1 VNDKA
6 SSVSQLQSPA
16 LTGDPDY
23 PLIRKVVKRI
33 IPFCIICFLLNY
45 IDRTNVGMAES
56 SMEHSIK
63 TFNTTVFAIG
73 FAWFY
78 VPYCLLELPSNLI
91 QQKVG
96 ARRWIARIM
105 ITWGMV
111 STCFIFVNGPAMFY
125 LLRVLLG
132 AAEAGFFPGVILYLS
147 YWIPTRYRAR
157 VTALFVLA
165 QAMAQMIGNTC
176 GGFILYGAEK
186 YGHSAHPWQ
195 WLFLLEGIPSM
206 IMGVVVLFYLTD
218 KPKDAKWLTEEERE
232 RLDQI
237 MANDQAEKHSHG
249 ASEFKAAFLSPYTWI
264 LSIIYSGLVWG
275 YAPVQGFSQVILKPV
290 LASAGLIVLPPSA
303 AAATA
308 SAPASALASA
318 AATLP
323 LAAVPV
329 VTPTPGYIV
338 NIYLGFLTAIPF
350 AVAAVAMLFFARHS
364 DRHNERKWHIAFA
377 GFIMT
382 CGLVLCAL
390 APRYA
395 TGSLMTVLSVSGL
408 TLAAI
413 GWFCAFAI
421 FWSVPAQLLTGVAV
435 AAAVAII
442 NSIGNLLGNFAS
454 SYLKGSFNTLVDF
467 VARFNTDFSKA
478 LAGLCNKKG
487 AMTDENFLLLAACWA
502 LLATLVAATLRLPEH
517 RPQQS

>member
-1 VNDKA
+1 MDDKA
-6 SSVSQLQSPA
+6 RAVSTLQAPA
-16 LTGDPDY
+16 LVGDADY

-45 IDRTNVGMAES
+45 IDRTNVGMAEN

-63 TFNTTVFAIG
+63 TFNAKVFAYG

-111 STCFIFVNGPAMFY
+111 STCFIFVAGPKMFY

-186 YGHSAHPWQ
+186 YGHTDKPWQ
-195 WLFLLEGIPSM
+195 WLFLLEGIPS
-206 IMGVVVLFYLTD
+206 ILMGVVVLFYLTD
-218 KPKDAKWLTEEERE
+218 KPKDAKWLSQDERD

-237 MANDQAEKHSHG
+237 MANDHAEKHSHG

-264 LSIIYSGLVWG
+264 LSLVYSGLVWG

-290 LASAGLIVLPPSA
+290 LASAGLIVLPPPA

-308 SAPASALASA
+308 PASAIASA
-318 AATLP
+318 SATF
-323 LAAVPV
+323 PV
-329 VTPTPGYIV
+329 ATAPALVPTPGYIV

-364 DRHNERKWHIAFA
+364 DRHNERKWHITFA
-377 GFIMT
+377 GFVMT
-382 CGLVLCAL
+382 VGLALCAL
-390 APRYA
+390 APRLA
-395 TGSLMTVLSVSGL
+395 TGTTMTVLAVGGFS
-408 TLAAI
+408 LAAI
-413 GWFCAFAI
+413 GWFCSFAI
-421 FWSVPAQLLTGVAV
+421 FWSVPAQLLSGVAV

-454 SYLKGSFNTLVDF
+454 SYTKNLGDF
-467 VARFNTDFSKA
+467 VNSLAKYAPSFAKNILA
-478 LAGLCNKKG
+478 LRGKDG
-487 AMTDENFLLLAACWA
+487 AMTDEQFLLFAACWA
-502 LLATLVAATLRLPEH
+502 AFATIVASTLRLPKGKAPPAMH
-517 RPQQS
+517 

>member
-6 SSVSQLQSPA
+6 STVSPSQAPA
-16 LTGDPDY
+16 LAGDADY

-45 IDRTNVGMAES
+45 IDRTNVGMAEN
-56 SMEHSIK
+56 SMEKSID
-63 TFNTTVFAIG
+63 TFNKNVFAVG

-105 ITWGMV
+105 ITWGIV
-111 STCFIFVNGPAMFY
+111 STCFIFVNGPAIFY

-186 YGHSAHPWQ
+186 YGHSSHPWQ
-195 WLFLLEGIPSM
+195 WLFLLEGIPSI
-206 IMGVVVLFYLTD
+206 IMGFVVLFYLTD
-218 KPKDAKWLTEEERE
+218 KPKDAKWLSQEERD
-232 RLDQI
+232 RLDRI
-237 MANDQAEKHSHG
+237 MADDQAEKHSHG
-249 ASEFKAAFLSPYTWI
+249 ASEFKAAFLSPYTWL
-264 LSIIYSGLVWG
+264 LSFIYSGLVWG

-290 LASAGLIVLPPSA
+290 LEKAGAIVLKGDN
-303 AAATA
+303 
-308 SAPASALASA
+308 
-318 AATLP
+318 
-323 LAAVPV
+323 V
-329 VTPTPGYIV
+329 TPGYIV

-364 DRHNERKWHIAFA
+364 DRHHERKWHIAFA
-377 GFIMT
+377 GLIMT
-382 CGLVLCAL
+382 TGLILCAL

-395 TGSLMTVLSVSGL
+395 TGTLTTILSVAGL

-421 FWSVPAQLLTGVAV
+421 FWSVPAQLLSGVAI

-454 SYLKGSFNTLVDF
+454 SY
-467 VARFNTDFSKA
+467 SKVFFGIYGPKA
-478 LAGLCNKKG
+478 
-487 AMTDENFLLLAACWA
+487 AMTDEQFLLLAAGWA
-502 LLATLVAATLRLPEH
+502 ALATLLAVILRLPESK
-517 RPQQS
+517 PQLVANQVPADALNR